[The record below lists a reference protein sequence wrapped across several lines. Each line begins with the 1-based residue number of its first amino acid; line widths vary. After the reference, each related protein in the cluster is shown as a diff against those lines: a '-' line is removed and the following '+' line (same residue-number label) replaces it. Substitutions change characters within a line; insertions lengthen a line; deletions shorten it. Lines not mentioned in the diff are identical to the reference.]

1 MGKRTGKSYAE
12 YTLEELQQELAALD
26 TKRDRQH
33 GRAGV
38 GFDDPEKEKRRLWNN
53 LVSRRSRLARRQALQ
68 RHDEAVNKSLG
79 LHQNEDEY
87 GIKPVD
93 ERRYKAT
100 FKSGYIGAPVYVS
113 YIRRMTGLNLM
124 QMYVLQEKTGLIPTP
139 RIREEDARADWKS
152 RYERGDIY

>member
-1 MGKRTGKSYAE
+1 MGKRKGKSYLE
-12 YTLEELQQELAALD
+12 YTLEELQEELSKLNQQLG
-26 TKRDRQH
+26 RQH
-33 GRAGV
+33 GREGK

-53 LVSRRSRLARRQALQ
+53 LVSRKSRLAKRQALE
-68 RHDEAVNKSLG
+68 RHDKAVNESLR
-79 LHQNEDEY
+79 LHQDEDEY

-124 QMYVLQEKTGLIPTP
+124 QMYVLQEKTGLVPTP

-152 RYERGDIY
+152 RYEKGDIY